1 MELKKRLYICIQ
13 VCNGMKS
20 WIFNIFFFL
29 LSIPIFGQ
37 SNPKYVLIEHFTNT
51 WCPIC
56 ASRNPEL
63 NALILKYPKNVHH
76 VSIHPPYPYLGCPL
90 YQYNKTENQA
100 RANYYNIQGTP
111 SVVVNGGA
119 VSGGSPL
126 LTENNLKTEI
136 SKTSAVS
143 LVVTESKNGSSRT
156 AKIRIKS
163 SVPVNGSL
171 KLFAMIVEKNLRF
184 TASNGELDHYNVFR
198 KFLTPAAGQPIIIS
212 TSGEQSFDFAFNEES
227 AWKSE
232 EIYVLAFVQNEST
245 KEVLNSGTKFDELS
259 TSISVNINTK
269 FVKVFPTV
277 ATEELYV
284 EFPTN
289 TANAFS
295 ILNIQGQ
302 SVLRGAAKA
311 NQNSVNIHS
320 LTQGVYWLKI
330 NDGKDVYI
338 AKFIKR

>member
-1 MELKKRLYICIQ
+1 
-13 VCNGMKS
+13 MKS
-20 WIFNIFFFL
+20 WIFNIFFFF
-29 LSIPIFGQ
+29 LSITIFGQ
-37 SNPKYVLIEHFTNT
+37 SYPKYVLLEHFTNT

-56 ASRNPEL
+56 ASRNPGL
-63 NALILKYPKNVHH
+63 HTLIQKYPKNVHH
-76 VSIHPPYPYLGCPL
+76 VSIHPPYPYSGCPL

-100 RANYYNIQGTP
+100 RANYYNIQGSP
-111 SVVVNGGA
+111 SVVLNGGA

-126 LTENNLKTEI
+126 LTENNLKTDI

-143 LVVTESKNGSSRT
+143 ILVTESKNGSSRA
-156 AKIRIKS
+156 AKVKIKS

-171 KLFAMIVEKNLRF
+171 KLFVMIVEKNLRF

-198 KFLTPAAGQPIIIS
+198 KFLTPSAGQPVTIS
-212 TSGEQSFDFAFNEES
+212 TGGEQSFDFSFNEES
-227 AWKSE
+227 AWKSD
-232 EIYVLAFVQNEST
+232 EIYVLAFLQNEST

-259 TSISVNINTK
+259 TSIANNLDIKV
-269 FVKVFPTV
+269 VKVFPTV
-277 ATEELYV
+277 VTEELYV

-289 TANAFS
+289 SVSSYS

-302 SVLRGAAKA
+302 TVLIGAYKA

-330 NDGKDVYI
+330 TDGKDVYI